1 MSRRPAAPAGDEE
14 PQTQDMVTEPPE
26 PGAGLDDA
34 DEAIRQSVRGRAG
47 RRTHRRIPVAIGGA
61 GAKGSDGDAEQ
72 NEPADRTYPD
82 VPRLHCRAHPPAG
95 TAALFPLYPRARCQ
109 PSPTH
114 PRARDQ
120 QPSPTPQL
128 AQAPARRGTRP
139 PRAHAVHVE
148 DLLPPLSPS
157 QGLSALV
164 KERPANPV
172 EFLAAY
178 LMQNNPQKA

>member
-1 MSRRPAAPAGDEE
+1 MGDEE

-34 DEAIRQSVRGRAG
+34 DE
-47 RRTHRRIPVAIGGA
+47 GA
-61 GAKGSDGDAEQ
+61 QAQKAAMATQ
-72 NEPADRTYPD
+72 NKMNLQTAPIRTYLD
-82 VPRLHCRAHPPAG
+82 STVVPI
-95 TAALFPLYPRARCQ
+95 
-109 PSPTH
+109 
-114 PRARDQ
+114 
-120 QPSPTPQL
+120 
-128 AQAPARRGTRP
+128 
-139 PRAHAVHVE
+139 
-148 DLLPPLSPS
+148 LL